1 MEESED
7 QGSSS
12 SRKIRV
18 NKSAVYSEF
27 EEISWTC
34 PKTNKIIYGQKCKVP
49 GCTTQ
54 ITGIRSS
61 NMKNHLSSKHQD
73 VFNRVLGK
81 I

>member
-1 MEESED
+1 MEESDD

-49 GCTTQ
+49 GCNTQ
-54 ITGIRSS
+54 IYR
-61 NMKNHLSSKHQD
+61 NSKFKYEESFIFKTSGCLQ
-73 VFNRVLGK
+73 
-81 I
+81 